1 MTVAREHRRGQ
12 NAQVKQGSRRGVV
25 APVFERGV
33 SLMKVSTSKVLLF
46 CLFCFSVVLYLQAQ
60 QRQMREPGLQ
70 DTLLLK
76 DYRPQSIFKMP
87 LTEVSKAKYPAIDMH
102 MHAPRADDLE
112 AAAAELLKNMD
123 ECGIEKTVL
132 FSYTG
137 ERFDRLA
144 AVFGKYSDR
153 IELWCGLDFSGS
165 IPADTIAELER
176 CVKLGARGVGEIS
189 DKGSG
194 IRGASP
200 RMHFDDPRM
209 DPILEKL
216 AELDLPINVHVGD
229 PAWMYESMDETND
242 LLFESY
248 YFRLDD
254 KPDIKNLEE
263 VVTSLEGALK
273 KHPRTRFVAC
283 HFLNQTFDLERLG
296 RMFDSYPNL
305 YADVSQR
312 EAYVAA
318 IPRQAKRFMEKY
330 ADRLVYG
337 TDQGYSL
344 PMYRNTFRIWQTE
357 DEHFYAWD
365 VSNTRW
371 PLSGVGLSDETLKKF
386 YRDNA
391 QKILKR

>member
-1 MTVAREHRRGQ
+1 MKITSTRVMLFAFFCF
-12 NAQVKQGSRRGVV
+12 GVV
-25 APVFERGV
+25 VF
-33 SLMKVSTSKVLLF
+33 
-46 CLFCFSVVLYLQAQ
+46 LQAQ
-60 QRQMREPGLQ
+60 QRQMRAPGLQ
-70 DTLLLK
+70 DKLLLK
-76 DYRPQSIFKMP
+76 DYRPQSIFNLP
-87 LTEVSKAKYPAIDMH
+87 ATPATKAKYPAIDMH
-102 MHAPRADDLE
+102 MHAPRSDGNLE
-112 AAAAELLKNMD
+112 SAAAELLKNMD
-123 ECGIEKTVL
+123 ECGIEKTIL
-132 FSYTG
+132 FSNTG
-137 ERFDRLA
+137 ERFDRIA
-144 AVFGKYSDR
+144 EVFGKYPDR

-176 CVKLGARGVGEIS
+176 CVRLGARGVGEIS

-194 IRGASP
+194 LRGASP

-229 PAWMYESMDETND
+229 PKWMYEPMDETND

-263 VVTSLEGALK
+263 VVATLESALR
-273 KHPRTRFVAC
+273 KHPRTRFIAC
-283 HFLNQTFDLERLG
+283 HYMNQTFDLDRLG
-296 RMFDSYPNL
+296 RMFDAYPNL

-312 EAYVAA
+312 EAYAAA
-318 IPRQAKRFMEKY
+318 IPRHAKQFMEKY

-344 PMYRNTFRIWQTE
+344 PMYRNTFRIWQTL
-357 DEHFYAWD
+357 DEHFYAWE

-371 PLSGVGLSDETLKKF
+371 PLSGVGLSDETLRKF

-391 QKILKR
+391 LRILKK